1 MDIGLTMGS
10 PSNGAR
16 RPHRRDSP
24 PTRMLLKRFY
34 DDTLAQASYLIG
46 CAATGQA
53 IVVDPNRDVEMYVRA
68 AADEHLT
75 VTHVTE
81 THIHADFVSGAREL
95 ASRTGA
101 QLLLSDEGGDD
112 WRYRFAVEDGATL
125 LHDGDS
131 FRVGNV
137 RFDVMHTPGHTPEH
151 IVFIVTDTAAADR
164 PMGMLSGDFVFV
176 GDVGR
181 PDLLERAAHVAG
193 TMERSARQLYASLQR
208 LAALPDYL
216 QIWPGHGAGS
226 ACGKSLGAVPS
237 STLGYERLVNWAFGA
252 RDEEEFVASV
262 LAGQPEPPMY
272 FAEMKRINRDG
283 PSLRAERRALR
294 RVTVDAVREAIGGG
308 AWVVDI
314 RAAST
319 FAEGF
324 VPGTVNIPL
333 KKSFTTWAG
342 SLIPFDR
349 EIVLLTGDDD
359 AGSAEQAARLLTLIG
374 LDRVIGWAG
383 ADVLAAWPSRYA
395 PLGRIPQVES
405 SDLPIN
411 DGVVIV
417 DVRAGSEWAG
427 GHIPGAVH
435 RFLGTLPETAG
446 TLPHDRS
453 IVLQCAGGSRSM
465 IAASLLAARG
475 FTNVSNLA
483 GGFDA
488 WRAAGRPVERDG

>member
-1 MDIGLTMGS
+1 
-10 PSNGAR
+10 
-16 RPHRRDSP
+16 
-24 PTRMLLKRFY
+24 MLLKRFY

-53 IVVDPNRDVEMYVRA
+53 IVIDPNRDVDVYMGA
-68 AADEHLT
+68 AAEEHLSI
-75 VTHVTE
+75 THVTE

-95 ASRTGA
+95 AARTGA
-101 QLLLSDEGGDD
+101 KLLLSDEGGDD
-112 WRYRFAVEDGATL
+112 WRYRFAADDGATP

-151 IVFIVTDTAAADR
+151 IVFVVTDTAAADR

-181 PDLLERAAHVAG
+181 PDLLERAAHVEG

-208 LAALPDYL
+208 LRELPDYL

-252 RDEEEFVASV
+252 SDEASFVASV
-262 LAGQPEPPMY
+262 LAGQPEPPKY
-272 FAEMKRINRDG
+272 FADMKRINRDG
-283 PSLRAERRALR
+283 PALLGAR
-294 RVTVDAVREAIGGG
+294 QPLGRLSADAVRDTLGRG
-308 AWVVDI
+308 AWVVDV
-314 RAAST
+314 RPAVT

-324 VPGTVNIPL
+324 VPGTINIPL
-333 KKSFTTWAG
+333 RKSFTTWAG
-342 SLIPFDR
+342 ALIPFDS
-349 EIVLLTGDDD
+349 EIMLLTGDDD
-359 AGSAEQAARLLTLIG
+359 AASAERAARLLMLIG
-374 LDRVIGWAG
+374 FDHVTGWGGDDVI
-383 ADVLAAWPSRYA
+383 AAWPARYA
-395 PLGRIPQVES
+395 PLGHIAQVE
-405 SDLPIN
+405 PAAVPMN
-411 DGVVIV
+411 DGVLVV
-417 DVRAGSEWAG
+417 DVRAASEWES

-435 RFLGTLPETAG
+435 RFLGSLPETAAG
-446 TLPHDRS
+446 LPHDQP

-488 WRAAGRPVERDG
+488 WRAAGRPVERDR